1 MTERVLQKEDRI
13 SVAELTERMMKE
25 YDMKREEAAREI
37 YKMLQVGKI
46 ELTDNSPPKSI
57 FSYFSSVYA
66 SWFWALA
73 AVSLITLLSIFVIPQ
88 YAPFIYIRYVSGALY
103 VLYLPGYALIEA
115 LYSKA
120 EELDQLERLALS
132 IGLSLA
138 VVPLLGLVLNYTP
151 WGIRLVPIIISLI
164 VFTFAMALIAAKR
177 KLEYIKLAYSS

>member
-37 YKMLQVGKI
+37 YKMWQVGKI

-88 YAPFIYIRYVSGALY
+88 YAPFIYIRYVSG
-103 VLYLPGYALIEA
+103 A

>member
-37 YKMLQVGKI
+37 YKMWQVGKI